1 MILNTSIQEKMN
13 RLGANKIP
21 FLFII
26 DFEGNEPIVL
36 PLKQVNNREILFSIN
51 GNTNASK
58 PIHFPNPLKFKKT
71 PPSFKTFQK
80 AFNNVQD
87 HLKFGNSY
95 LVNLTFPSKI
105 ETNWSFQDIFHY
117 SKAKYKLFIEDKM
130 VVFSPEIFVQ
140 IKDGI
145 ISSNPMKGTINA
157 QIENAAELILTDP
170 KEQAEH
176 HTIVDLIR
184 NDLGR
189 VAEKVHVEKFR
200 YIDKIQTNENE
211 LLQVSSKITGVLPEN
226 YHSQI
231 GSILNKLLPAGSI
244 SGAPKAKTI
253 EIINESEIYER
264 GFYTG
269 IFGIFDGQNLD
280 SGVMIRYIEKTNNGL
295 VFKSGGGI
303 TVFSEVKKEY
313 QELKDKIYVPI
324 DRKYQDSQRKSLQ
337 SPLSQ
342 PAP

>member
-1 MILNTSIQEKMN
+1 MN

-26 DFEGNEPIVL
+26 DFEGKAPIVL
-36 PLKQVNNREILFSIN
+36 PLEEVTKKILFSIN
-51 GNTNASK
+51 GKTNVSK
-58 PIHFPNPLKFKKT
+58 PIHFPNKLEFKKT
-71 PPSFKTFQK
+71 PPSFERFQK
-80 AFNNVQD
+80 AFANVQG

-95 LVNLTFPSKI
+95 LVNLTFPSAI
-105 ETNWSFQDIFHY
+105 ETNWSLQDIFHY
-117 SKAKYKLFIEDKM
+117 SKAKYKLFLEDKL
-130 VVFSPEIFVQ
+130 VVFSPEIFVK
-140 IKDGI
+140 INNGI

-157 QIENAAELILTDP
+157 NIQDAENIILNDA
-170 KEQAEH
+170 KERAEH

-184 NDLGR
+184 NDLGT

-200 YIDKIQTNENE
+200 YIDRIQTNENE
-211 LLQVSSKITGVLPEN
+211 LLQVSSKITGVLPKDYN
-226 YHSQI
+226 TQI

-280 SGVMIRYIEKTNNGL
+280 SGVMIRFIEKTKDGL

-303 TVFSEVKKEY
+303 TVFSEVEKEY

-324 DRKYQDSQRKSLQ
+324 DRKYQDSQRKNSP

-342 PAP
+342 STP